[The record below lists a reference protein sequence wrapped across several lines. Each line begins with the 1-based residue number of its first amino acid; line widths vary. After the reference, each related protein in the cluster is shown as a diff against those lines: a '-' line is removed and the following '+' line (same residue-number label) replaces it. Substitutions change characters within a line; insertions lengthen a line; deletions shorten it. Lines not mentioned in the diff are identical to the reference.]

1 MVDNPV
7 NDRHRHVVVV
17 EELAPAGEVLVGG
30 QDDGPVF
37 VQAVDQLE
45 QVVPGLP
52 GHGQVANTQVVARGG
67 TVTHHHAVGRDHRGG
82 YEKQMPPL
90 FLTAL
95 GAAKESMDPQG
106 VLNPGVLID
115 PVGKSV
121 GITGAMQ
128 DYPVKE

>member
-1 MVDNPV
+1 MKNALDNWCKIK
-7 NDRHRHVVVV
+7 
-17 EELAPAGEVLVGG
+17 
-30 QDDGPVF
+30 
-37 VQAVDQLE
+37 
-45 QVVPGLP
+45 
-52 GHGQVANTQVVARGG
+52 QVANTQVVARGG

>member
-52 GHGQVANTQVVARGG
+52 GHGQVAQLIDDQQVV
-67 TVTHHHAVGRDHRGG
+67 
-82 YEKQMPPL
+82 
-90 FLTAL
+90 F
-95 GAAKESMDPQG
+95 G
-106 VLNPGVLID
+106 VL
-115 PVGKSV
+115 
-121 GITGAMQ
+121 GIFPSKKT
-128 DYPVKE
+128 